1 MVKRIIRPLSV
12 LLCAVLV
19 ALQLPITP
27 VDASSPSS
35 EIRAIE
41 KQLAELDAK
50 KQEYEQRIDE
60 INAAESTALQTKS
73 SLEEQIGVLEQKISS
88 TTELIAQYDALIAQ
102 TEEQIAGKS
111 DEIDAKFNEFLERM
125 RISYEDGFV
134 NYLVLILES
143 ESLTDLMMNTERT
156 ADMLEYERTLMNGL
170 ETEKGTLEESKASL
184 EAARAAQKEAK
195 SALESDRK
203 EVEGRRTEVNSYINT
218 LTNDEEMYQQMLE
231 EAWAADEEL
240 NARLEAALAALA
252 AKEVKQ
258 HPVSD
263 GSLIWPVSVNYN
275 TISSPYGTRT
285 IWGRQSFHYGIDIPA
300 PAGSNVYASQAG
312 VVEYSEWHYSY
323 GNFVVINH
331 GGGYTTLYAHNT
343 SNAVSVG
350 QTVAQGDVIAYVGTT
365 GSSTG
370 NHCHLEVRYNGA
382 HQNPLNFL
390 TQP

>member
-300 PAGSNVYASQAG
+300 PAGSNVYAAQAG